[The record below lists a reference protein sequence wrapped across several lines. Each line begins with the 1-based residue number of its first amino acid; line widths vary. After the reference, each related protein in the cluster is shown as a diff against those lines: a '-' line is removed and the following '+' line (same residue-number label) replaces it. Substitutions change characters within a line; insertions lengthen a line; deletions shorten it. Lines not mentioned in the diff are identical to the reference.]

1 MRASH
6 DLSGVITTFD
16 ESNLVPNAGLLAAA
30 VLAQRI
36 DLGGLIDQRLKLA
49 EHGANSGTKT
59 LTVIGS
65 MLVGGD
71 SIDNVACYGPAQAAR
86 FSTPPEPRRRSGR
99 GCARTSGPTSISRD
113 QPRAAGPA
121 ADCRRRPVR
130 PERSADDGRGL
141 DHRGGLLAQQAG
153 AAFGYIK
160 VRGYHP
166 QLATC
171 AQSGQVL
178 MSRLRGGSAGAAR
191 GAASFLTET
200 ISRARGAGATGQL
213 TVRADSTAFYSKAVL
228 STAAKFDVRFSVTAR
243 QDKRIR
249 RDRADH
255 RRRVALDPV
264 TRSPDRSAAPYG

>member
-71 SIDNVACYGPAQAAR
+71 SIDNVAVLRACASGP

-121 ADCRRRPVR
+121 AD
-130 PERSADDGRGL
+130 
-141 DHRGGLLAQQAG
+141 AG
-153 AAFGYIK
+153 AG
-160 VRGYHP
+160 P
-166 QLATC
+166 
-171 AQSGQVL
+171 S
-178 MSRLRGGSAGAAR
+178 
-191 GAASFLTET
+191 
-200 ISRARGAGATGQL
+200 
-213 TVRADSTAFYSKAVL
+213 D
-228 STAAKFDVRFSVTAR
+228 
-243 QDKRIR
+243 
-249 RDRADH
+249 
-255 RRRVALDPV
+255 
-264 TRSPDRSAAPYG
+264 